1 MEYDVAIIGG
11 GPGGLTAGIY
21 TSRSRLK
28 TVLIE
33 KLSPGGQIALT
44 HCIENYPGVESMSGY
59 DLSSVME
66 KQARHFGT
74 EIRIDEVLN
83 IEKKDD
89 NFFHITSSKETIKAK
104 AVIAATGAKP
114 RKLDIPGELAFL
126 SRGVSY
132 CAVCDGAFFRNKTV
146 AVIGGGNTA
155 VEEAMYLTKFVSKV
169 YVIHRRDELRS
180 VKIIQERAFA
190 NEKIEFI
197 WDTIVTEIRGEK
209 TVNNLSLKNKK
220 TGDEKLLPLD
230 GVFVY
235 VGMEP
240 ASGIFKDLVDLS
252 KSGFIVTDMN
262 MHTKTPGLFAVGDLR
277 DKNIWQVSVAVGDG
291 SIAAINAE
299 KYITENF

>member
-1 MEYDVAIIGG
+1 
-11 GPGGLTAGIY
+11 
-21 TSRSRLK
+21 
-28 TVLIE
+28 
-33 KLSPGGQIALT
+33 
-44 HCIENYPGVESMSGY
+44 MSGY